1 MLQTIVP
8 LQNLKLPYTCKVVGL
23 MPSRGFFTFIV
34 GSHLLFAMLPVVW
47 NFPMGWEPSHP
58 VTRILPGAICHHWL
72 CGIHWQIV
80 WENTRH
86 HKMSLLGTYTL
97 PTCRPLFQ
105 AFQNSLNP
113 RTRKDPQCLCKTG
126 RWGEGCSLECQF
138 WMQRHPRWAYRRRSE
153 PLICPRRSKVQPKWM
168 LFNFPW
174 LTPLPAK
181 LRRFPLRPIKRGTSS
196 KSASGWTP
204 NQWMAEPQVLGTW
217 IAGPKTE
224 IGNSALGP
232 SSQLNLVSPDFIRK
246 QGFQGFHAY
255 IL

>member
-1 MLQTIVP
+1 
-8 LQNLKLPYTCKVVGL
+8 
-23 MPSRGFFTFIV
+23 
-34 GSHLLFAMLPVVW
+34 MLPVVW

-80 WENTRH
+80 WENTRVTRH
-86 HKMSLLGTYTL
+86 HKMSLLGIYVAHLQTII
-97 PTCRPLFQ
+97 PSFPKHSRPESEKRPSVPLQ
-105 AFQNSLNP
+105 DWEMGRRLQPRVSILNA
-113 RTRKDPQCLCKTG
+113 KT
-126 RWGEGCSLECQF
+126 SK
-138 WMQRHPRWAYRRRSE
+138 MSIPE
-153 PLICPRRSKVQPKWM
+153 PLICNPRRSKIQPKWM
-168 LFNFPW
+168 LFNFPL

-232 SSQLNLVSPDFIRK
+232 SSQLNLVSPDLIRK